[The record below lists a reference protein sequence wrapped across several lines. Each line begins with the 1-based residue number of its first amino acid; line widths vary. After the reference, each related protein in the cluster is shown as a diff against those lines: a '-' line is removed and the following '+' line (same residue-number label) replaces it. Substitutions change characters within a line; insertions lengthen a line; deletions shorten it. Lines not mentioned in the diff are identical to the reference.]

1 MSNFFWTTDGK
12 YIKKDIIEHLS
23 NGFTINENNLCI
35 DDVCISKDELVLLK
49 QRVTE
54 YSIFDTI
61 NKKDILT
68 NEEVKI
74 YMKEVFKKIYS
85 SEDKKIANIEKYLAY
100 GIYNNRLDEVIK
112 LSSRYKDLDF
122 LKFYYDVDD
131 FTINTKAYSQDEI
144 EHLISN
150 NFYLFPDDSRKY
162 FVLQNGDN
170 TAVSPEHYFVVAN
183 DILFIIYKIRAE
195 DYIWKILISIDS
207 IVEEISNEFDNL
219 YVETYRINFENL
231 NSLNLNDEITKIE
244 LVNLIDDYRTIS
256 IMKGAYDFDVFKD
269 NLFIKQFNNPL
280 ILNNI
285 TEEFID
291 LNIYNIENL
300 QLTELNDDQVIELKI
315 KMSLFDLKKKYYV
328 LISSDVFNIYLLNVK
343 YNEDISFKWQILY
356 LEEMKLL

>member
-12 YIKKDIIEHLS
+12 YIKRDIIEHLS

-49 QRVTE
+49 QQVTE
-54 YSIFDTI
+54 YSIFDII

-85 SEDKKIANIEKYLAY
+85 SEDKIANIEKYLAY
-100 GIYNNRLDEVIK
+100 GIYNNRLGEVIK
-112 LSSRYKDLDF
+112 LSSKYKDLDF
-122 LKFYYDVDD
+122 LKLYYDVDD
-131 FTINTKAYSQDEI
+131 FRISKTAFSQDEI

-150 NFYLFPDDSRKY
+150 NFYLFPNDSRKY
-162 FVLQNGDN
+162 FVLQNGN
-170 TAVSPEHYFVVAN
+170 NIAVSPEYYYVFVN
-183 DILFIIYKIRAE
+183 NILFSIYKIKAD

-207 IVEEISNEFDNL
+207 IVEEISNEFDDL
-219 YVETYRINFENL
+219 YAETYTTNFENI
-231 NSLNLNDEITKIE
+231 NSLNSKDEITKIE
-244 LVNLIDDYRTIS
+244 LVNLLDDYRIIS
-256 IMKGAYDFDVFKD
+256 IMKGEYDFDVFKD

-343 YNEDISFKWQILY
+343 YNEDTAYKWQILY
-356 LEEMKLL
+356 LEETKIL

>member
-49 QRVTE
+49 QKVTE

-68 NEEVKI
+68 NEELKI

-85 SEDKKIANIEKYLAY
+85 SENKKIANIEKYLAY
-100 GIYNNRLDEVIK
+100 GIYNNRLGEVIK
-112 LSSRYKDLDF
+112 LSSKYKDLDF
-122 LKFYYDVDD
+122 LKLYYDVDD
-131 FTINTKAYSQDEI
+131 FIFNKTAFSQNEI

-150 NFYLFPDDSRKY
+150 NFYIHPIDSRKN
-162 FVLQNGDN
+162 FVLQNGN
-170 TAVSPEHYFVVAN
+170 NIAVSPEYYYVFIN
-183 DILFIIYKIRAE
+183 NILFSIYKIKA
-195 DYIWKILISIDS
+195 DNYIWKILISIDS
-207 IVEEISNEFDNL
+207 IIEEISNEFDNL
-219 YVETYRINFENL
+219 YVETYTTNFENI
-231 NSLNLNDEITKIE
+231 NSLNSKDEITKIE
-244 LVNLIDDYRTIS
+244 LVNLLDDYRIIS
-256 IMKGAYDFDVFKD
+256 IMKGEYDFDVFKD

-285 TEEFID
+285 TEELID

-343 YNEDISFKWQILY
+343 YNEDTAYKWQILY
-356 LEEMKLL
+356 LEETKIL

>member
-12 YIKKDIIEHLS
+12 YIKKDIVEHLS

-49 QRVTE
+49 QQVTQ
-54 YSIFDTI
+54 YSIFDII

-85 SEDKKIANIEKYLAY
+85 SEDKIANIEKYLAY
-100 GIYNNRLDEVIK
+100 GIYNNRLGEVIK
-112 LSSRYKDLDF
+112 LSSKYKDLDF
-122 LKFYYDVDD
+122 LKLYYDVDD
-131 FTINTKAYSQDEI
+131 FRISKTVFSQDEI

-150 NFYLFPDDSRKY
+150 NFYLFPNDSRKY
-162 FVLQNGDN
+162 FVLQNGN
-170 TAVSPEHYFVVAN
+170 NIAVSPEYYYVFVN
-183 DILFIIYKIRAE
+183 NILFSIYKIKAD
-195 DYIWKILISIDS
+195 DYIWKILISIDN
-207 IVEEISNEFDNL
+207 IVEEISNEFDDL
-219 YVETYRINFENL
+219 YVETYTTNFENI
-231 NSLNLNDEITKIE
+231 NSLNSKDEITKIE
-244 LVNLIDDYRTIS
+244 LVNLLDEYKIIS
-256 IMKGAYDFDVFKD
+256 ITKGEYDFDVFKN

-328 LISSDVFNIYLLNVK
+328 LISSDVFSVYLLNVK
-343 YNEDISFKWQILY
+343 YNEDTAYKWQILY
-356 LEEMKLL
+356 LEETKIL

>member
-12 YIKKDIIEHLS
+12 YIKKDIVEHLS

-49 QRVTE
+49 QQVTQ
-54 YSIFDTI
+54 YSIFDII

-85 SEDKKIANIEKYLAY
+85 SEDKIANIEKYLAY
-100 GIYNNRLDEVIK
+100 GIYNNRLGEVIK
-112 LSSRYKDLDF
+112 LSSKYKDLDF
-122 LKFYYDVDD
+122 LKLYYDVDD
-131 FTINTKAYSQDEI
+131 FRISKTVFSQDEI

-150 NFYLFPDDSRKY
+150 NFYLFPNDSRKY
-162 FVLQNGDN
+162 FVLQNGN
-170 TAVSPEHYFVVAN
+170 NIAVSPEYYYVFVN
-183 DILFIIYKIRAE
+183 NILFSIYKIKAD
-195 DYIWKILISIDS
+195 DYIWKILISIDN
-207 IVEEISNEFDNL
+207 IVEEISNEFDDL
-219 YVETYRINFENL
+219 YVETYTTNFENI
-231 NSLNLNDEITKIE
+231 NSLNSKDEITKIE
-244 LVNLIDDYRTIS
+244 LVNLLDEYKIIS
-256 IMKGAYDFDVFKD
+256 IMKGEYDFDVFKN

-328 LISSDVFNIYLLNVK
+328 LISSDVFSVYLLNVK
-343 YNEDISFKWQILY
+343 YNEDTAYKWQILY
-356 LEEMKLL
+356 LEETKIL

>member
-49 QRVTE
+49 QQVTE
-54 YSIFDTI
+54 YSIFDII

-100 GIYNNRLDEVIK
+100 GIYNNRLGEVIK
-112 LSSRYKDLDF
+112 LSSKYKDLDF

-183 DILFIIYKIRAE
+183 GILFIIYKIRAE
-195 DYIWKILISIDS
+195 DYIWKILISIES
-207 IVEEISNEFDNL
+207 IVEEISNEFDDL
-219 YVETYRINFENL
+219 YTETYRINFENI
-231 NSLNLNDEITKIE
+231 NSLNSQDEITKIK
-244 LVNLIDDYRTIS
+244 LVNLLDEYKIIS
-256 IMKGAYDFDVFKD
+256 IMKGEYDFDVFKD

-291 LNIYNIENL
+291 LNIYNIENI

-343 YNEDISFKWQILY
+343 YNQDTAFKWQILY
-356 LEEMKLL
+356 LEEVKLL

>member
-12 YIKKDIIEHLS
+12 YIKKDIVEHLS

-49 QRVTE
+49 QQVTQ
-54 YSIFDTI
+54 YSIFDII

-85 SEDKKIANIEKYLAY
+85 SEDKIANIEKYLAY
-100 GIYNNRLDEVIK
+100 GIYNNRLGEVIK
-112 LSSRYKDLDF
+112 LSSKYKDLDF
-122 LKFYYDVDD
+122 LKLYYDVDD
-131 FTINTKAYSQDEI
+131 FRISKTVFSQDEI

-150 NFYLFPDDSRKY
+150 NFYLFPNDSRKY
-162 FVLQNGDN
+162 FVLQNGN
-170 TAVSPEHYFVVAN
+170 NIAVSPEYYYVFVN
-183 DILFIIYKIRAE
+183 NILFSIYKIKAD
-195 DYIWKILISIDS
+195 DYIWKILISIDN
-207 IVEEISNEFDNL
+207 IVEEISNEFDDL
-219 YVETYRINFENL
+219 YVETYTTNFENI
-231 NSLNLNDEITKIE
+231 NSLNSKDEITKIE
-244 LVNLIDDYRTIS
+244 LVNLLDEYKIIS
-256 IMKGAYDFDVFKD
+256 ITKGEYDFDVFKD

-328 LISSDVFNIYLLNVK
+328 LISSDVFSVYLLNVK
-343 YNEDISFKWQILY
+343 YNEDTAYKWQILY
-356 LEEMKLL
+356 LEETKIL

>member
-12 YIKKDIIEHLS
+12 YIKRDIIEHLS

-49 QRVTE
+49 QQVTE
-54 YSIFDTI
+54 YSIFDII

-85 SEDKKIANIEKYLAY
+85 SEDKIANIEKYLAY
-100 GIYNNRLDEVIK
+100 GIYNNRLGEVIK
-112 LSSRYKDLDF
+112 LSSKYKDLDF
-122 LKFYYDVDD
+122 LKLYYDVDD
-131 FTINTKAYSQDEI
+131 FGISKTAFSQDEI

-150 NFYLFPDDSRKY
+150 NFYLFPNDSRKY
-162 FVLQNGDN
+162 FVLQNGN
-170 TAVSPEHYFVVAN
+170 NIAVSPEYYYVFVN
-183 DILFIIYKIRAE
+183 NILFSIYKIKAD

-207 IVEEISNEFDNL
+207 IVEEISNEFDDL
-219 YVETYRINFENL
+219 YAETYTTNFENI
-231 NSLNLNDEITKIE
+231 NSLNSKDEITKIE
-244 LVNLIDDYRTIS
+244 LVNLLDDYRIIS
-256 IMKGAYDFDVFKD
+256 IMKGEYDFDVFKD

-343 YNEDISFKWQILY
+343 YNEDTAYKWQILY
-356 LEEMKLL
+356 LEETKIL

>member
-12 YIKKDIIEHLS
+12 YIKKDIVEHLS

-49 QRVTE
+49 QQVTQ
-54 YSIFDTI
+54 YSIFDII

-85 SEDKKIANIEKYLAY
+85 SEDKIANIEKYLAY
-100 GIYNNRLDEVIK
+100 GIYNNRLGEVIK
-112 LSSRYKDLDF
+112 LSSKYKDLDF
-122 LKFYYDVDD
+122 LKLYYDVDD
-131 FTINTKAYSQDEI
+131 FRISKTVFSQDEI

-150 NFYLFPDDSRKY
+150 NFYLFPNDSRKY
-162 FVLQNGDN
+162 FVLQNGN
-170 TAVSPEHYFVVAN
+170 NIAVSPEYYYVFVN
-183 DILFIIYKIRAE
+183 NILFSIYKIKAD
-195 DYIWKILISIDS
+195 DYIWKILISIDN
-207 IVEEISNEFDNL
+207 IVEEISNEFDDL
-219 YVETYRINFENL
+219 YVETYTTNFENI
-231 NSLNLNDEITKIE
+231 NSLNSKDEITKIE
-244 LVNLIDDYRTIS
+244 LVNLLDEYKIIS
-256 IMKGAYDFDVFKD
+256 ITKGEYDFDVFKD

-328 LISSDVFNIYLLNVK
+328 LISSDVFSVYLLNVK
-343 YNEDISFKWQILY
+343 YNEDTTYKWQILY
-356 LEEMKLL
+356 LEETKIL